1 MVSHPETPVNGIL
14 TAIRT
19 YVSMCQYMARSST
32 MEFHISRH
40 ARDLYRF
47 DDTLFS
53 ITGNVI
59 FANFHAARIFAQKIN
74 RKKDLANFP
83 EQAAKAGHVN
93 AMGLIDEILHHVV
106 ALYCEQVNPEVIGRS
121 LDWLYQKH
129 GHEKVDKALYAFADE
144 FPTIA
149 VYKKEITVEV
159 YLDKTI
165 DGTPNRYLVLEEM
178 LMLWLANMNP
188 AFLPFSELF
197 NDIAIKKET
206 IYLEI
211 ISDLKEFLDSQPT
224 FGPDNQNLI
233 DMLRSPAIQVPH
245 SLQGQLEYIR
255 ERWGKLIHIF
265 VRRLLSTFD
274 LIKEEE
280 KITFTGPGPSR
291 RFELADLAGLEI
303 VETER
308 FSPDREWMPRLILM
322 AKNIYVWLDQLSK
335 KYGYPVTRLDHI
347 PDEELSRLE
356 NQGFTGLWLI
366 GIWERSQVSQKIK
379 QLCGN
384 PDAVPSAY
392 SLFDYVIAE
401 DLGGEDAYETL
412 KKRAWEKN
420 IRLASDMVPNH
431 VGIYSKWLI
440 EQPDWFI
447 SLDYNPFPWYSFNSQ
462 DLSPDERV
470 SINIEDHYYNRT
482 DAAVV
487 FKRTDRW
494 TGSEKYVYHGNDG
507 TSMAWNDTAQLN
519 YLNPD
524 VRETMIQTILY
535 VAKKFPVIRFDAA
548 MTLTKKHYQR
558 LWFPEPGSGGAIP
571 TRAEYGL
578 TKGEFNAL
586 MPEEFWREVVD
597 RVAAE
602 APDTLL
608 LAEAFWLLEG
618 YFVRTLGMHRV
629 YNSAFMNMLRDEDNA
644 GYRAVMKKILEFD
657 PEILRRLVNFMNNPD
672 ERTAVDQFGKDNK
685 YFGVCILMATMP
697 GLPMFG
703 HGQIEG
709 FAEKYGME
717 YRRAYKDE
725 TPDQYL
731 LERHQREIFPLL
743 HLRYLFAGIE
753 CFLLYDF
760 FTNSGYVNEDV
771 FAYSNRFE
779 NEASL
784 VVYHNKNNA
793 VSGWIKTSASF
804 SVKKG
809 TDSTRELLQ
818 KNVGEGLALGTNE
831 GCFTIFRDH
840 ISNLEYIQK
849 NRELHEK
856 GFYIELSSY
865 SCHVFTDFREVYDNE
880 QQQYSSLN
888 TSLGGRGVI
897 SIEEELKKILMLP
910 MHNSFRELVSAE
922 VFRKA
927 SDIYMEASMQKIKT
941 LPQPFITETT
951 QKIVHFLSEVKKYTN
966 SSGNE
971 KIVAAEI
978 TEALEI
984 ILQLPALQRN
994 LETTAPEPYKK
1005 ALRYMHRKMVKDQNI
1020 LYVLCGWLFTHNLG
1034 KISKEADHEGLS
1046 IIWMNELFFW
1056 QIMEDTFN
1064 NLGFDKEHT
1073 SRSLTAIKTL
1083 NTYQHWHIATKEE
1096 IIRSV
1101 MEHIL
1106 SDINVRQFIQINSYK
1121 NILWFSKE
1129 AFEELLLYMLIVA
1142 AINLFTDPLKT
1153 ETGRIKDIVE
1163 YYSILKELQLI
1174 AEQSGYQVGKMVETL
1189 KPQ

>member
-1 MVSHPETPVNGIL
+1 
-14 TAIRT
+14 
-19 YVSMCQYMARSST
+19 

-40 ARDLYRF
+40 ARDRYRF

-83 EQAAKAGHVN
+83 EQAVKAGQVN

-106 ALYCEQVNPEVIGRS
+106 ALYCEQVNPEFIGQS
-121 LDWLYQKH
+121 LDWLYQRH
-129 GHEKVDKALYAFADE
+129 GHEKIDKALYAFSDE
-144 FPTIA
+144 FPTVA
-149 VYKKEITVEV
+149 VYKKEITVEA
-159 YLDKTI
+159 YLNKTI
-165 DGTPNRYLVLEEM
+165 DGIPNRHLVLEEM
-178 LMLWLANMNP
+178 IMLWLANMNP

-233 DMLRSPAIQVPH
+233 DMLRSPAIEVPH

-255 ERWGKLIHIF
+255 ERWVKLVHKF
-265 VRRLLSTFD
+265 VRQLLSTFD

-280 KITFTGPGPSR
+280 KIPFTGPGPTR
-291 RFELADLAGLEI
+291 RFEFTDLAGSELVEI
-303 VETER
+303 ER

-335 KYGYPVTRLDHI
+335 EYGHPVTRLDHI
-347 PDEELSRLE
+347 PDKELSRLK

-392 SLFDYVIAE
+392 SLFDYVIAA
-401 DLGGEDAYETL
+401 DLGGEEAYETL
-412 KKRAWEKN
+412 KKRAWEKD

-440 EQPDWFI
+440 EKPEWFI
-447 SLDYNPFPWYSFNSQ
+447 SLDYNPFPWYAFNSQ
-462 DLSPDERV
+462 DLSPDDRV
-470 SINIEDHYYNRT
+470 SIHIEDHYYNRT

-507 TSMAWNDTAQLN
+507 TSMPWNDTAQLN
-519 YLNPD
+519 YLNPE

-548 MTLTKKHYQR
+548 MTLAKKHYQR

-578 TKGEFNAL
+578 TKSEFNAL

-618 YFVRTLGMHRV
+618 FFVRTLGMHRV

-709 FAEKYGME
+709 FTEKYGME

-725 TPDQYL
+725 APDQYL

-753 CFLLYDF
+753 YFLLYDF

-771 FAYSNRFE
+771 FAYSNRHE
-779 NEASL
+779 NEAAL

-793 VSGWIKTSASF
+793 VSGWIKTSVSF

-809 TDSTRELLQ
+809 ADSNRELLQ
-818 KNVGEGLALGTNE
+818 KNVGEGLALGTNK

-840 ISNLEYIQK
+840 ISNLEYLRE

-856 GFYIELSSY
+856 GFYIELSPY

-880 QQQYSSLN
+880 WEHYSSLN
-888 TSLGGRGVI
+888 TGLRGQGVV

-910 MHNSFRELVSAE
+910 MHNSFRELISAE

-927 SDIYMEASMQKIKT
+927 SNIYMEASMQKIKT
-941 LPQPFITETT
+941 LPQPFIEETG
-951 QKIVHFLSEVKKYTN
+951 QKVVHFISEVKKYTK
-966 SSGNE
+966 SFGNE
-971 KIVAAEI
+971 KSVADEI
-978 TEALEI
+978 MEALEI

-1005 ALRYMHRKMVKDQNI
+1005 ALRYMHRQMVKNQDV
-1020 LYVLCGWLFTHNLG
+1020 LYVLCGWLFTRNLG
-1034 KISKEADHEGLS
+1034 KINKETGYEDLS
-1046 IIWMNELFFW
+1046 IIWMDELFFW
-1056 QIMEDTFN
+1056 QIMENTFK

-1073 SRSLTAIKTL
+1073 SRSLTVIKTL
-1083 NTYQHWHIATKEE
+1083 NIYQHWHRATKEE
-1096 IIRSV
+1096 IIDSV
-1101 MEHIL
+1101 MKHIL
-1106 SDINVRQFIQINSYK
+1106 NDSSVRYFIQINSYK
-1121 NILWFSKE
+1121 DVVWFSKE
-1129 AFEELLLYMLIVA
+1129 AFDHLLLYMLLVA
-1142 AINLFTDPLKT
+1142 SINLFTDPLKT
-1153 ETGRIKDIVE
+1153 EAEHIKDISE
-1163 YYSILKELQLI
+1163 CYSILKELQLI
-1174 AEQSGYQVGKMVETL
+1174 AEQSGYQVEKMMETL
-1189 KPQ
+1189 KSQ

>member
-1 MVSHPETPVNGIL
+1 
-14 TAIRT
+14 
-19 YVSMCQYMARSST
+19 

-47 DDTLFS
+47 DDALFS

-59 FANFHAARIFAQKIN
+59 FANFHAARIFAQKMN

-83 EQAAKAGHVN
+83 EQAVKTGQIN
-93 AMGLIDEILHHVV
+93 AMGLIDEILHHVI
-106 ALYCEQVNPEVIGRS
+106 ALYREQVSSEVIGQS
-121 LDWLYQKH
+121 LDWLYQRH
-129 GHEKVDKALYAFADE
+129 GHEKVDKVLHSFVVE
-144 FPTIA
+144 FPTVA
-149 VYKKEITVEV
+149 VYRQETTVEA
-159 YLDKTI
+159 YLNETI
-165 DGTPNRYLVLEEM
+165 AGTPNRHLVLEEM

-197 NDIAIKKET
+197 NDVAIKKET

-211 ISDLKEFLDSQPT
+211 ISDLKKFLDSQPL

-233 DMLRSPAIQVPH
+233 DMLRSPAIEVPH
-245 SLQGQLEYIR
+245 SLQGQLKYIR
-255 ERWGKLIHIF
+255 ERWGKLVHRF
-265 VRRLLSTFD
+265 VRRMLSTFD

-280 KITFTGPGPSR
+280 MIHFTGPGPARS
-291 RFELADLAGLEI
+291 FELAGFTGLELA
-303 VETER
+303 ETER
-308 FSPDREWMPRLILM
+308 FSSDRDWMPRLILM

-335 KYGYPVTRLDHI
+335 TYGLPVTRLDHI
-347 PDEELSRLE
+347 PVEEFSRLK

-392 SLFDYVIAE
+392 SLFDYVIAA
-401 DLGGEDAYETL
+401 DLGGEEAYETL
-412 KKRAWEKN
+412 KNRAWEKG

-440 EQPDWFI
+440 EKPDWFI
-447 SLDYNPFPWYSFNSQ
+447 SLNYNPFPWYVFNSQ

-470 SINIEDHYYNRT
+470 SIHIEDHYYNRT

-487 FKRTDRW
+487 FKRIDRW

-507 TSMAWNDTAQLN
+507 TTMPWNDTAQLN
-519 YLNPD
+519 YLNPE
-524 VRETMIQTILY
+524 VREAMIQTILY

-578 TKGEFNAL
+578 TKGEFNVL

-672 ERTAVDQFGKDNK
+672 ERTAIDQFGKDNK

-709 FAEKYGME
+709 FTEKYGME

-731 LERHQREIFPLL
+731 LERHHLEIFPLL
-743 HLRYLFAGIE
+743 HQRYLFAGIE

-779 NEASL
+779 NEAAL

-793 VSGWIKTSASF
+793 VRGWIKTSASF
-804 SVKKG
+804 SVKNG
-809 TDSTRELLQ
+809 PDNTRELLQ
-818 KNVGEGLALGTNE
+818 KNVGDGLALKTGE

-840 ISNLEYIQK
+840 ISNLEYIRE
-849 NRELHEK
+849 NREIHEK
-856 GFYIELSSY
+856 GFYIELDHY
-865 SCHVFTDFREVYDNE
+865 TCHVFTDFHEVYDNE
-880 QQQYSSLN
+880 WRHYSSLN
-888 TSLGGRGVI
+888 TNLRGQGVV

-910 MHNSFRELVSAE
+910 MHNSFRRLINAE
-922 VFRKA
+922 VFRKV
-927 SDIYMEASMQKIKT
+927 SDIYMEASMKKTKT
-941 LPQPFITETT
+941 LPQEFITETE
-951 QKIVHFLSEVKKYTN
+951 QKIVHFLNEIKRYTN
-966 SSGNE
+966 SSGSE
-971 KIVAAEI
+971 KLVTDEI
-978 TEALEI
+978 TYALEI
-984 ILQLPALQRN
+984 ILQLPAPRRN
-994 LETTAPEPYKK
+994 LEITPPETYKK
-1005 ALRYMHRKMVKDQNI
+1005 ALRYMHRCLVKDRDV
-1020 LYVLCGWLFTHNLG
+1020 LYVLCGWLFTHGIG
-1034 KISKEADHEGLS
+1034 KINKESDYEELS
-1046 IIWMNELFFW
+1046 LIWMDELLLR
-1056 QIMEDTFN
+1056 QIIEDAFK
-1064 NLGFDKEHT
+1064 NLGFDNEHVLQ
-1073 SRSLTAIKTL
+1073 SLAVIKALTI
-1083 NTYQHWHIATKEE
+1083 YQHWYRAAKEE
-1096 IIRSV
+1096 TNYPASNSGAISYYA

-1106 SDINVRQFIQINSYK
+1106 CDSNVGQFIQINSYK
-1121 NILWFSKE
+1121 GILWFSKE
-1129 AFEELLLYMLIVA
+1129 AFEQLLLYMMLVA
-1142 AINLFTDPLKT
+1142 SINLFTDQQKT
-1153 ETGRIKDIVE
+1153 ETERIGDITGC
-1163 YYSILKELQLI
+1163 YSILKQLELI
-1174 AEQSGYQVGKMVETL
+1174 AEQSGYQLEKMLETL
-1189 KPQ
+1189 KSQ

>member
-1 MVSHPETPVNGIL
+1 
-14 TAIRT
+14 
-19 YVSMCQYMARSST
+19 MARYST
-32 MEFHISRH
+32 MEFHISRT
-40 ARDLYRF
+40 ARDRYRF

-59 FANFHAARIFAQKIN
+59 FANFHAARIFAQKMN
-74 RKKDLANFP
+74 QKRDLANFP
-83 EQAAKAGHVN
+83 EQAVKAGHIN

-106 ALYCEQVNPEVIGRS
+106 KLYCEQVNPEVMGRS
-121 LDWLYQKH
+121 LDWLYQRH
-129 GHEKVDKALYAFADE
+129 GQEKVDKALHAFAVE
-144 FPTIA
+144 FPTVA
-149 VYKKEITVEV
+149 VYRQEITVEA
-159 YLDKTI
+159 YLNETI
-165 DGTPNRYLVLEEM
+165 AGIPNRHLVLEEM

-211 ISDLKEFLDSQPT
+211 ISDLKIFIDSQPG

-233 DMLRSPAIQVPH
+233 DMLRSPAIEVPH

-255 ERWGKLIHIF
+255 ERWGKLIHKF
-265 VRRLLSTFD
+265 VRRMLSTFD

-280 KITFTGPGPSR
+280 KIPFTGPGPSR
-291 RFELADLAGLEI
+291 RFEFTDLAGL
-303 VETER
+303 VGLAETER
-308 FSPDREWMPRLILM
+308 FSPDRDWMPRLILI

-335 KYGYPVTRLDHI
+335 KYGHPVTRLDHI
-347 PDEELSRLE
+347 PDEELSRLK

-392 SLFDYVIAE
+392 SLFDYVIAA
-401 DLGGEDAYETL
+401 DLGGEEAYEIL
-412 KKRAWEKN
+412 KNRAWEKG

-440 EQPDWFI
+440 EHPDWFI
-447 SLDYNPFPWYSFNSQ
+447 SLDYNPFPWYAFNGQ
-462 DLSPDERV
+462 DLSTDERV
-470 SINIEDHYYNRT
+470 GINIEDHYYNRT

-507 TSMAWNDTAQLN
+507 TSMPWNDTAQLN
-519 YLNPD
+519 YLNPE
-524 VRETMIQTILY
+524 VREAMIRTILY
-535 VAKKFPVIRFDAA
+535 VAGKFPVIRFDAA

-657 PEILRRLVNFMNNPD
+657 PEILRRFVNFMNNPD

-725 TPDQYL
+725 APDPYL
-731 LERHQREIFPLL
+731 LERHWREIFPLL
-743 HLRYLFAGIE
+743 HMRYLFAGVE
-753 CFLLYDF
+753 YFLLYDF

-784 VVYHNKNNA
+784 VVYHNKNDI
-793 VSGWIKTSASF
+793 VSGWIKTSASY
-804 SVKKG
+804 SVKKES
-809 TDSTRELLQ
+809 DNTRELLQ
-818 KNVGEGLALGTNE
+818 KNVGNGLALGTDR
-831 GCFTIFRDH
+831 GRFTIFRDH
-840 ISNLEYIQK
+840 ISNLEYIRE
-849 NRELHEK
+849 NREIHEK
-856 GFYIELSSY
+856 GLYIELGHY
-865 SCHVFTDFREVYDNE
+865 TCHVFTDFHEVYDNE
-880 QQQYSSLN
+880 WHHYSSLN
-888 TSLGGRGVI
+888 ANLGGLGVV

-910 MHNSFRELVSAE
+910 MHNSFRDLINADT
-922 VFRKA
+922 FRKV
-927 SDIYMEASMQKIKT
+927 SDIYMKSSMQKTKT
-941 LPQPFITETT
+941 LPQPFITETA
-951 QKIVHFLSEVKKYTN
+951 QKIVNFLSEIKKYTG

-971 KIVAAEI
+971 KLIADEI
-978 TEALEI
+978 THALEI
-984 ILQLPALQRN
+984 VLQIPALQRS
-994 LETTAPEPYKK
+994 LEATAPETYKK
-1005 ALRYMHRKMVKDQNI
+1005 ALRYMHRRLVKDQNI
-1020 LYVLCGWLFTHNLG
+1020 LHVLCGWLFTFNLG
-1034 KISKEADHEGLS
+1034 KINKETDYEELS
-1046 IIWMNELFFW
+1046 LIWMDELLFW
-1056 QIMEDTFN
+1056 QIMEDTFK
-1064 NLGFDKEHT
+1064 NLGFDKEHV
-1073 SRSLTAIKTL
+1073 SQSLTMIKTL
-1083 NTYQHWHIATKEE
+1083 NTCQHWYRATKEE
-1096 IIRSV
+1096 IISSV

-1106 SDINVRQFIQINSYK
+1106 SDSDIRQLIQINNYK
-1121 NILWFSKE
+1121 DVLWFSKE
-1129 AFEELLLYMLIVA
+1129 AFEQLLLYMLLIAV
-1142 AINLFTDPLKT
+1142 INFFTDSQKT
-1153 ETGRIKDIVE
+1153 ETERIGEITGC
-1163 YYSILKELQLI
+1163 YNLLKELLLT
-1174 AEQSGYQVGKMVETL
+1174 AEQSGYQVEKMLEILESQL
-1189 KPQ
+1189 KSQ